1 MPASQRTGFQTER
14 IIFSYAKD
22 KRPEDPAA
30 LRKDVEKLLRGI
42 RAAQKKAGTV
52 AKYVWVPEVGERGAA
67 HVHMCLNHIDTQVL
81 KGLWDKGWITIKPMD
96 DSGQYAKLAAYFVKY
111 SEKTMKTAEGFGGKR
126 YTSSRSLVIPEPEKT
141 TIRRRNAYNHTIQ
154 VPSGWY
160 LDKESVREAWHEVTG
175 FMYFTYTLVKNGKKR
190 KQKNRDTYSLNLE
203 TGEIEITEN
212 QQAERN

>member
-1 MPASQRTGFQTER
+1 
-14 IIFSYAKD
+14 
-22 KRPEDPAA
+22 
-30 LRKDVEKLLRGI
+30 
-42 RAAQKKAGTV
+42 
-52 AKYVWVPEVGERGAA
+52 
-67 HVHMCLNHIDTQVL
+67 MCLNHIDAQVL

-126 YTSSRSLVIPEPEKT
+126 YNSSRNLVIPEPEKT
-141 TIRRRNAYNHTIQ
+141 TIRSRNAYNHTIQ